1 MFKKILM
8 ITLLIGAVGALVF
21 GAILRTDA
29 TNSRSVEA
37 ASSLGN
43 GNGRGGNGQSGN
55 SQGSQNGAVAH
66 NEDLSVL
73 PAASASLS
81 SAESD
86 ALAYMREEEKLAHD
100 VYMTLYDQWH
110 LPVFQNIANSEQTH
124 TEAVRTLLDRYRVPD
139 PASVEVGVFTDQTLQ
154 GLYNQLV
161 QQGSQ
166 SLAEALK
173 VGATIE
179 EIDILDLEER
189 LAQTEKADIIL
200 VYDNLMKGSRNHLR
214 AFVSTLQ
221 TQSGETYQ
229 PQYLSP
235 DAYQAIIGAPIESGG
250 RGNPGGKGPR
260 NGRP

>member
-100 VYMTLYDQWH
+100 VYIALYEKWG
-110 LPVFQNIANSEQTH
+110 LSIFQNIAASEQTH
-124 TEAVRTLLDRYRVPD
+124 TDAIKTLLDRYGLPD
-139 PASVEVGVFTDQTLQ
+139 PASDQTGVFTNPELQ
-154 GLYNQLV
+154 DLYNSLV
-161 QQGSQ
+161 ARGST
-166 SLAEALK
+166 SLEGALK
-173 VGATIE
+173 VGVDIE

-189 LAQTEKADIIL
+189 LAQTSSADIQK
-200 VYDNLMKGSRNHLR
+200 VFSNLLRGSNNHLR
-214 AFVSTLQ
+214 SFTTQLEKQ
-221 TQSGETYQ
+221 TGSANNSQYKNAEGYQSINSNANGN
-229 PQYLSP
+229 
-235 DAYQAIIGAPIESGG
+235 GG
-250 RGNPGGKGPR
+250 QGYRGGKR
-260 NGRP
+260 